1 MKKRLIKAVVYY
13 LAIQLI
19 YLGLNFIFNKPFLNI
34 ISIEQLLVADAS
46 LNDLHYQ
53 LQAKDN
59 SKTTGLSGKVI
70 LVNTGSLSKD
80 TFRLALANTIKKI
93 SSFNPNIIAIDQ
105 DFSLDT
111 SIYGTP
117 DLQKVIK
124 ETQDILLAKKNDPQ
138 PLLDFGSS
146 VRYGDVSFPDDQYTI
161 RRYSSDTTTF
171 AYIVSKH
178 IANDRIKKLPHNNF
192 VINYLT
198 TNTGYFSKDSNEFLF
213 YQIDPSQPLSN
224 FLLIEAKDIL
234 QEDSTT
240 IQMLRKLAPGRA
252 TLLGHLGD
260 SQLSNI
266 LYDSEDRHP
275 VPCDTILVNR
285 EKTMSGL
292 LIHANA
298 IENIINPDIRFHAW
312 SDSWM
317 FTILKHLFFLFFI
330 YYLLFANLGKAINLM
345 MIFISYPLMYLVLY
359 LMTKHIYLEMGLTLL
374 QLLIMEELIETLDS
388 FYGLLMKSINKLK
401 KVVPV
406 TILLLI
412 AIPAS
417 SQDIYL
423 LVKKGS
429 SIISDRVVRTGTL
442 EVISKKDSVIIS
454 PSSLVL
460 IKKNNSIIE
469 LKNAKEYSYNDLQK
483 LFQTNQSFSSNFVNV
498 ISNQDYHTKRQS
510 GVTTRGMSKVDVW
523 QYSPIDSVRILSDSI
538 LVSVGSNESKLI
550 TDIKLYK
557 IGSSDTIKLSAN
569 ANEHLIACPSQGDY
583 LWEYRI
589 QNGLETKKYRNYFIV
604 PEKKYKDSLFTDY
617 LNFKKSLTGFSVDM
631 QNQLLKEY
639 YFNNKIWIK
648 E

>member
-53 LQAKDN
+53 LQAKNN
-59 SKTTGLSGKVI
+59 SKSTELSGKVI

-93 SSFNPNIIAIDQ
+93 NSFSPDIIGIDQ
-105 DFSLDT
+105 QFSLDT
-111 SIYGTP
+111 SKHGTT
-117 DLQKVIK
+117 DLQKVIN
-124 ETQDILLAKKNDPQ
+124 ETQGILLAKNSDNE

-146 VRYGDVSFPDDQYTI
+146 VRYGDVSFPEDQYTI
-161 RRYSSDTTTF
+161 RRYSSDTNTF

-178 IANDRIKKLPHNNF
+178 ISDNGIKKLPNNNF
-192 VINYLT
+192 VIHYLT
-198 TNTGYFSKDSNEFLF
+198 TNTGYFTKDSNDFLF
-213 YQIDPSQPLSN
+213 YQIDTTQRFSK
-224 FLLIEAKDIL
+224 FLLLEAKDIL
-234 QEDSTT
+234 QEDSAT
-240 IQMLRKLAPGRA
+240 IQMLRKIAPGRA

-260 SQLSNI
+260 TQLSNI
-266 LYDSEDRHP
+266 LNDSEDRHP

-285 EKTMSGL
+285 EKTMSGI

-298 IENIINPDIRFHAW
+298 IENIINPGIRFHYW
-312 SDSWM
+312 SNSWV

-345 MIFISYPLMYLVLY
+345 MIFISYPLMYLVIY
-359 LMTKHIYLEMGLTLL
+359 LMTKNIYLEMGLTLL

-388 FYGLLMKSINKLK
+388 FYGLLLKSISKLK
-401 KVVPV
+401 KVIPIF
-406 TILLLI
+406 ILLLI
-412 AIPAS
+412 SISGS

-429 SIISDRVVRTGTL
+429 SIISDRVVRPGTL

-460 IKKNNSIIE
+460 VKKNNSIIE
-469 LKNAKEYSYNDLQK
+469 LKNSKEYSYKDLQI
-483 LFQTNQSFSSNFVNV
+483 LFETNQSFSSNFINV

-523 QYSPIDSVRILSDSI
+523 QYSPLDSVRILSDSI
-538 LVSVGSNESKLI
+538 LVAVGSNESKLI
-550 TDIKLYK
+550 TDINLYK

-569 ANEHLIACPSQGDY
+569 TNEHMIACPPQGEY
-583 LWEYRI
+583 IWEYRI
-589 QNGLETKKYRNYFIV
+589 QNGLEIKKFKNYFIV
-604 PEKKYKDSLFTDY
+604 PEKKYKDSLYTDY
-617 LNFKKSLTGFSVDM
+617 INFKKSLKSFSMDM
-631 QNQLLKEY
+631 QNHLLKEY
-639 YFNNKIWIK
+639 YFNNKIWLK
-648 E
+648 D